1 MDSDRFRPIPSGT
14 ERNQSDSEWYRS
26 DSERYRSELVGT
38 SRNPTGSARYRS
50 VPVGHRKVLAR
61 AHLDLPPLKELLD
74 VSVARLRE
82 LQDSTYADT
91 DADDDGA
98 QLAADED

>member
-1 MDSDRFRPIPSGT
+1 M
-14 ERNQSDSEWYRS
+14 
-26 DSERYRSELVGT
+26 
-38 SRNPTGSARYRS
+38 
-50 VPVGHRKVLAR
+50 GHRKVLAR